1 MLSMPRFRDNGKRGA
16 EVTPCI
22 ACEDVSQYGEGERER
37 VHEEERM
44 VLSARGDMKL
54 GGGVLLRVVALLGRG
69 DVKMGGIDPLSSL
82 SPIFYSNGM
91 FKYLKGKR
99 LNGAGERVKSEAITI
114 SIG

>member
-1 MLSMPRFRDNGKRGA
+1 
-16 EVTPCI
+16 
-22 ACEDVSQYGEGERER
+22 
-37 VHEEERM
+37 
-44 VLSARGDMKL
+44 MKV

-91 FKYLKGKR
+91 FKYLKGER
-99 LNGAGERVKSEAITI
+99 VNGAGERVKSEAITI